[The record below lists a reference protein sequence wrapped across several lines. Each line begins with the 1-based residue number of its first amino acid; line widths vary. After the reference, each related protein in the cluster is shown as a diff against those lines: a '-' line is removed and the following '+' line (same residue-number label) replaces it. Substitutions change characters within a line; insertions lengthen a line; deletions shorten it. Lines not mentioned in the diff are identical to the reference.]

1 MCEATGRA
9 TQCERPRTRS
19 RSPVTYAY
27 GLAQSITFNGPT
39 AVVNFAG
46 VPGYSYE
53 VQRTTNLLSPNWTVL
68 LITNAPP
75 KGVWQFIETNPPP
88 GGAYYRTRQH

>member
-1 MCEATGRA
+1 MCEATGGGHSANGHERVQGHRDVRLRPGAIRYFQRTDGGSQLRRRA
-9 TQCERPRTRS
+9 R
-19 RSPVTYAY
+19 
-27 GLAQSITFNGPT
+27 L
-39 AVVNFAG
+39 
-46 VPGYSYE
+46 SYE